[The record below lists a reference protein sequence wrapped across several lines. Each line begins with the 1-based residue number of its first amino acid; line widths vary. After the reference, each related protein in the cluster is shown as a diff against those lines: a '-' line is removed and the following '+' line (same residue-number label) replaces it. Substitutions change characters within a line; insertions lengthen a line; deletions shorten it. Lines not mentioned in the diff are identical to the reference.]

1 MIHKVQVIGEM
12 DAEEHMYKEG
22 KWASEIIALQEPDGK
37 WGWFHSLSKFSAL
50 PITTEQALRRLER
63 LGYTIEDNCIQKA
76 VLYMDDC
83 ITGKTSIPDRR
94 EKLHDWDIF
103 TSLIL
108 ATWIRRFTLNN
119 TNANKVAKQ
128 WADIITYA
136 FAKNHY
142 NHDDYVKAYQ
152 ETFGIRPSGGRL
164 VDFVNFYPVSLLAN
178 ALDVNTERSFVDYVM
193 SKENGIYYVYDRKL
207 MTLPNS
213 FESKEASHYLGA
225 VELLSKY
232 NSAKDKLQ
240 FVVEWLNNNKNAKG
254 NWDMGKTVNDKVY
267 FPLSDSWRAEGKRE
281 YDCTERIK
289 ALINELI
296 IN

>member
-1 MIHKVQVIGEM
+1 MIQKAQEIGEM

-37 WGWFHSLSKFSAL
+37 WGWFHSLSKFSAS

-76 VLYMDDC
+76 VVYMDDC
-83 ITGKTSIPDRR
+83 ITGKTAIPDRR

-103 TSLIL
+103 TSLML
-108 ATWIRRFTLNN
+108 ATWIRRFTLDN
-119 TNANKVAKQ
+119 TNANRIAKQ

-136 FAKNHY
+136 FAKDQY
-142 NHDDYVKAYQ
+142 NHDDYVKAYL

-164 VDFVNFYPVSLLAN
+164 VDFVNFYPVSLLVN
-178 ALDVNTERSFVDYVM
+178 ALDVNTERAFVDYVM
-193 SKENGIYYVYDRKL
+193 SKENGIYYIYDRKL
-207 MTLPNS
+207 MTLPDS

-232 NSAKDKLQ
+232 NSAKGKMQ

-267 FPLSDSWRAEGKRE
+267 FPLSDSWRAKGKRE